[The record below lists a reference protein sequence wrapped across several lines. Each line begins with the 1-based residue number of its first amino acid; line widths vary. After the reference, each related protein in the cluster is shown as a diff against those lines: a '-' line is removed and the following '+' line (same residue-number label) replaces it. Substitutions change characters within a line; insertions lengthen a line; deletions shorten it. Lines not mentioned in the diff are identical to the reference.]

1 MAETI
6 EDRLTNL
13 ETTAATEL
21 PALDG
26 RIKSVEETG
35 LPALADRISK
45 LETIWQGI
53 ETNGTTLESEAKA
66 KLDVLEAV
74 LETHGIRIP
83 SAT

>member
-13 ETTAATEL
+13 ETTAATE
-21 PALDG
+21 
-26 RIKSVEETG
+26 